1 MLGLAL
7 AGRRGYVVRA
17 MTAPTPTPTE
27 TPFRTCGM
35 CRKPWASR
43 LDFLADP
50 GLRLLGLQAVPHD
63 PDGNLIVFEHDCGT
77 TVSVLAWRLRD
88 LLPVEDRGEE
98 NLPLLYGAEGCN
110 GYCTKLEELSAC
122 DRACSNAR
130 DRRLTLW
137 IAEQARRRAEACGSS
152 KGSAG

>member
-1 MLGLAL
+1 
-7 AGRRGYVVRA
+7 
-17 MTAPTPTPTE
+17 
-27 TPFRTCGM
+27 M
-35 CRKPWASR
+35 CRKQWATR

-63 PDGNLIVFEHDCGT
+63 SNGNLIMFEHDCGT

-88 LLPVEDRGEE
+88 LLPAEDRGGE
-98 NLPLLYGAEGCN
+98 NLPLLYGSEGCN
-110 GYCTKLEELSAC
+110 GFCTKLEELSAC

-137 IAEQARRRAEACGSS
+137 IAEQARRRAAGRDSSTGSQ
-152 KGSAG
+152 G